1 MGEPHEPSSG
11 QPAEDGA
18 DVPSDP
24 TQTLDVGPP
33 PDAADPD
40 RIGRFQIAGRLGR
53 GAMGVVYQARDTT
66 TGATVALKTMYRL
79 GPERVYRFKRE
90 FRSLTGVRH
99 RNVVALHELFGDKD
113 QLYFTMELVTGVE
126 IVRALCGPP
135 AGGRRHEPCR
145 DYDRLRN
152 VFGQLADGIAAIH
165 RAGILHRDIKPS
177 NVLVTSDDRVVLLDF
192 GLVREHGGEQMGVTA
207 DGALLGT
214 PMYMAPEQA
223 LGVEVGPATD
233 WYAFGE
239 LLYHALVGE
248 PPFASLA
255 LLAMLAAKRDTS
267 PPRPSAVLA
276 DIPDD
281 LDALCAALLVPDPKQ
296 RPTGEQILGQLLR
309 HVSGQMPGRMPG
321 QASGRI
327 SGHTSDAGPSRAKPA
342 SEPVAELGEVFFG
355 RADELAALADAWT
368 TARRRPVLVLVEGPS
383 GIGKSALAEHFCE
396 TVARQDDA
404 MVLVGH
410 CSERES
416 IPFKALDAAIDGL
429 ALRLGV
435 HRDPRQVEALLPRDV
450 RSLARL
456 FPVLRSVPAI
466 ALAAGI
472 RDDEE
477 LEPVI
482 VRRRAIAALG
492 EMLGRIADR
501 RRLVLRIEDFQWADH
516 DSAVLLG
523 GVLRQA
529 DPPSMLVVLTVRD
542 GASRDGTPLVRLLT
556 ELAERDEP
564 LTVRRLPLGPLAP
577 EEVEQLAI
585 ELLGARG
592 RKSKSLVRDIVRE
605 ADGSPFFVGELV
617 RYAQLLDS
625 ADGLPVDEA
634 AVRLEN
640 VIRSRIAR
648 LPESVL
654 RVLEVAAVAGGRTSC
669 RIALAVGGAGVDP
682 SSIRALADDRLV
694 RLHGPGLDDAVEID
708 HDRIRATVLEGI
720 DAAALSRLH
729 LAIAQALGDAG
740 VADEPALAHHYRAAG
755 ELRLAHDHTLLAARQ
770 AAEALAFDRAAEL
783 YRVALS
789 LDVLAPEEYADV
801 HAQMADALANAGRI
815 PEAARAYRRAAE
827 SGGPMAIEWRRRAAE
842 HLLASGHTD
851 DGRVALEQVLR
862 DVGLSLPSSTVRAV
876 GSLVF
881 DRMRLSMGGLEANTG
896 TVVAP
901 KETLERL
908 DVCWTA
914 SRGLIYTDGLA
925 GAAFHAQ
932 HLRLALKCGEP
943 VRVARALAVEAHL
956 TVALGADP
964 KLAGSLAL
972 IERAQKIADA
982 ADSHYAR
989 GMVAECAGH
998 VAIAVGDWATC
1009 FERLEQ
1015 AIAIFRDHCTG
1026 VAHEIGICR
1035 AHGALCLQFMGR
1047 VPQLR
1052 ERAYELLEDTR
1063 DRPNPYVT
1071 GFARGILGNM
1081 ALLAPDRVE
1090 EAAEQLA
1097 IYKHDAPRRYQGHMV
1112 NYVCQTAALERYRER
1127 PDRAYAMGVSEL
1139 PVIAKLPVRR
1149 SPQVDAEVLLYTA
1162 QNALAGAAVV
1172 NDPKPRLA
1180 EANRAIAG
1188 LLGHVS
1194 AYARAYGKLCRASA
1208 DALLGRKDAA
1218 IEGLRAAIAGFSATK
1233 MLAFEASCE
1242 RRLAALLEGEA
1253 AREAASRSDAA
1264 MTQMGVLR
1272 PDRFTAM
1279 MAPGFT
1285 RD

>member
-1 MGEPHEPSSG
+1 MGEPYEPIPG
-11 QPAEDGA
+11 DIPPLVEPGDP
-18 DVPSDP
+18 PSDP

-33 PDAADPD
+33 PDTTDPD
-40 RIGRFQIAGRLGR
+40 RLGRFEILGR
-53 GAMGVVYQARDTT
+53 VGQGAMGVVYEAHDSIS
-66 TGATVALKTMYRL
+66 GATVALKTMYRL

-99 RNVVALHELFGDKD
+99 NNVVTLHELFGDKD
-113 QLYFTMELVTGVE
+113 QLYFTMELVAGVD

-135 AGGRRHEPCR
+135 INGRRHAPCR
-145 DYDRLRN
+145 DYDRLRRI
-152 VFGQLADGIAAIH
+152 FGQLADGIGAIH

-177 NVLVTSDDRVVLLDF
+177 NVLVTADDRVVLLDF
-192 GLVREHGGEQMGVTA
+192 GLVREHGGDEKMGMTA

-233 WYAFGE
+233 WYAFAE
-239 LLYHALVGE
+239 LLHHALVGE
-248 PPFASLA
+248 PPFANLA

-267 PPRPSAVLA
+267 PPPPSAILTG
-276 DIPDD
+276 IPAD
-281 LDALCAALLVPDPKQ
+281 LDALCTALLVPDPKQ
-296 RPTGEQILGQLLR
+296 RPTGEQIIGQLSA
-309 HVSGQMPGRMPG
+309 VAPGKS
-321 QASGRI
+321 A
-327 SGHTSDAGPSRAKPA
+327 
-342 SEPVAELGEVFFG
+342 VELGEAFFG
-355 RADELAALADAWT
+355 RADELDALHQAWF
-368 TARRRPVLVLVEGPS
+368 TARRRPVLMLLEGPS
-383 GIGKSALAEHFCE
+383 GIGKSALAEHFCDA
-396 TVARQDDA
+396 VVQQDDA
-404 MVLVGH
+404 MVLVGR

-429 ALRLGV
+429 AVRLGV
-435 HRDPRQVEALLPRDV
+435 HRDPREVEALLPRDV
-450 RSLARL
+450 RSIARL
-456 FPVLRSVPAI
+456 FPVLRGVPAI
-466 ALAAGI
+466 ALAAGM

-477 LEPVI
+477 VEPV
-482 VRRRAIAALG
+482 VARRRAIAALG

-523 GVLRQA
+523 GVLRQP
-529 DPPSMLVVLTVRD
+529 DPPAILVLLTVRD
-542 GASRDGTPLVRLLT
+542 GAAREGTPLMRLLT
-556 ELAERDEP
+556 EVAERDEP
-564 LTVRRLPLGPLAP
+564 LSIRRMTLGPLAP
-577 EEVEQLAI
+577 EEAEQLAL
-585 ELLGARG
+585 ELLGERASR
-592 RKSKSLVRDIVRE
+592 SKSLVRDIVRE

-617 RYAQLLDS
+617 RYARLLDS

-634 AVRLEN
+634 AVRLDN

-648 LPESVL
+648 LPEPVL
-654 RVLEVAAVAGGRTSC
+654 RVLEVAAVAGGRTSQ
-669 RIALAVGGAGVDP
+669 RIALSVAGAGGDP
-682 SSIRALADDRLV
+682 SAIRTLVDDRLV
-694 RLHGPGLDDAVEID
+694 RLHGPSLDDSVEID
-708 HDRIRATVLEGI
+708 HDKIRATVLEGI

-729 LAIAQALGDAG
+729 LAIAQALSDAG
-740 VADEPALAHHYRAAG
+740 IADEPALAHHFRAAG
-755 ELRLAHDHTLLAARQ
+755 ELRLAHDHTLAAARQ
-770 AAEALAFDRAAEL
+770 AAAALAFDRAADL

-801 HAQMADALANAGRI
+801 YAQMADALANAGRI

-827 SGGPMAIEWRRRAAE
+827 PGGPMAIEWRRRAAE

-862 DVGLSLPSSTVRAV
+862 DVGLSLPGSTVRAV
-876 GSLVF
+876 GSLLV
-881 DRMRLSMGGLEANTG
+881 DRAWLAMGGLKVNSGAD
-896 TVVAP
+896 VAP
-901 KETLERL
+901 REALERL

-914 SRGLIYTDGLA
+914 SRGLIYTDSLA

-943 VRVARALAVEAHL
+943 VRIARALAVEAHL

-964 KLAGSLAL
+964 KLAGATKM
-972 IERAQKIADA
+972 IERAQGIADG

-998 VAIAVGDWATC
+998 VAIAVGDWSTC
-1009 FERLEQ
+1009 FDRLEQ
-1015 AIAIFRDHCTG
+1015 AISIFRDHCTG

-1081 ALLAPDRVE
+1081 ALLAPDRVD

-1127 PDRAYAMGVSEL
+1127 PDRAYAMGVADL
-1139 PVIAKLPVRR
+1139 PVVRKLDVRR
-1149 SPQVDAEVLLYTA
+1149 SPQVDAEIMLWCA
-1162 QNALAGAAVV
+1162 QNALAGASIVD
-1172 NDPKPRLA
+1172 DPKPRVA
-1180 EANRAIAG
+1180 EADKAITG
-1188 LLGHVS
+1188 LLGHTS
-1194 AYARAYGKLCRASA
+1194 AYARAYGQLCRASA
-1208 DALLGRKDAA
+1208 DALLGRREAA
-1218 IEGLRAAIAGFSATK
+1218 IAGLQAAIAGFAAAK
-1233 MLAFEASCE
+1233 MLAFEASSE
-1242 RRLAALLEGEA
+1242 RRLSSLLEGDA
-1253 AREAASRSDAA
+1253 AREAAARSDAA
-1264 MTQMGVLR
+1264 MTQMGVIR
-1272 PDRFTAM
+1272 TDRFTAM

-1285 RD
+1285 RI